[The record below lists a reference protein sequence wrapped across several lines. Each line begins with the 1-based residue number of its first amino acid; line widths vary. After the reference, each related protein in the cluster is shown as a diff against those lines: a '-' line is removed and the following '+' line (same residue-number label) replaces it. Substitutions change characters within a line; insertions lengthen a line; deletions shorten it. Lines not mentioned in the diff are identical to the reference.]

1 MALEGC
7 NLHTLL
13 QVMPTECQH
22 LCREESRAAI
32 TPGPGLAF
40 GGRVGSANCRGGEQ
54 AGAGG
59 GSGERACYQGGRQM
73 RSHSLESLCG

>member
-22 LCREESRAAI
+22 LCQEESRAAI
-32 TPGPGLAF
+32 TLSVLVWRSEPELAMLI
-40 GGRVGSANCRGGEQ
+40 AGE
-54 AGAGG
+54 
-59 GSGERACYQGGRQM
+59 EN
-73 RSHSLESLCG
+73 

>member
-22 LCREESRAAI
+22 LCQAESQAAI

-40 GGRVGSANCRGGEQ
+40 RDRAGGTNCRGGEL
-54 AGAGG
+54 ANGG
-59 GSGERACYQGGRQM
+59 WQVPLRRDRGEATTLKVR
-73 RSHSLESLCG
+73 